1 MTRSFLKFFAT
12 LTAVLFLASHV
23 ADADARGRAR
33 PQPVR
38 PITKSES
45 VYSGTPAP
53 STSTIR
59 APTFTPDAYRPDM
72 GFKLR
77 KSHFVGNPGGREVWE
92 SATQAFGAATSAPSK
107 AYVVLLVSAFGEVFA
122 TSNYLKSGFR
132 DAPLLTLDPSDLLD
146 SAAFS
151 ARVKELLDSS
161 DVVEQATL
169 KLVLDADV
177 QSSALKNIF
186 DLEQQ
191 SFRINTAEFR
201 HAELFLKGSDSVF
214 GLERID
220 RPNPPPRWAA
230 KLNDC
235 CVFTG
240 VPPDFAGWDKLGTVP
255 FDPRRAQVLS
265 LFSDSTTGKAL
276 KKRGRPQDITHP
288 SELTGE
294 ANDAL
299 TQLAHSQ
306 PPGTPLIVLG
316 HSIGSVMRIEGQ
328 NPVDITFEHLTS
340 IARQAQRPLLLL
352 GCYSAEHFS
361 RPGVGSV
368 DYAAGALNL
377 LRPQEI
383 SATIVKAV
391 ETSRSFRELNEKLSS
406 ESLYIWMSSNFMRDV
421 HDGTA
426 RTVRAPLYKKM
437 ANGLRSIVGFIFMYL
452 PCTSGNGCGK

>member
-1 MTRSFLKFFAT
+1 M
-12 LTAVLFLASHV
+12 
-23 ADADARGRAR
+23 
-33 PQPVR
+33 
-38 PITKSES
+38 
-45 VYSGTPAP
+45 AP
-53 STSTIR
+53 E
-59 APTFTPDAYRPDM
+59 
-72 GFKLR
+72 LR
-77 KSHFVGNPGGREVWE
+77 HSHFASNPGGREVWE
-92 SATQAFGAATSAPSK
+92 SATQAFGAATTSPSK
-107 AYVVLLVSAFGEVFA
+107 AYVVLLVSAAGEVFA
-122 TSNYLKSGFR
+122 TSNYLKTGFR

-151 ARVKELLDSS
+151 AKVMELLGSS
-161 DVVEQATL
+161 DVIEQATL

-177 QSSALKNIF
+177 QSPALKSVF
-186 DLEQQ
+186 DFEQQ

-201 HAELFLKGSDSVF
+201 HAELFLKGSDNVF

-255 FDPRRAQVLS
+255 FDPRRAQVIS
-265 LFSDSTTGKAL
+265 LFSDSTTGSNL
-276 KKRGRPQDITHP
+276 KKRGHLHDVTHP
-288 SELTGE
+288 SELLGE
-294 ANDAL
+294 AKDAL
-299 TQLAHSQ
+299 TQLALSQ

-316 HSIGSVMRIEGQ
+316 HTVGSTIRIEGQ
-328 NPVDITFEHLTS
+328 NPVDVTFEHLTS

-361 RPGVGSV
+361 RPGVASIR
-368 DYAAGALNL
+368 DHATGALNL

-383 SATIVKAV
+383 SAKIVNAV

-421 HDGTA
+421 HDGAA
-426 RTVRAPLYKKM
+426 RTVRAPIYKKM
-437 ANGLRSIVGFIFMYL
+437 TNGLRSIVGFIFMYF
-452 PCTSGNGCGK
+452 PCTSGNGCGR